1 MLPVHLMK
9 AGEQADEDEEKK
21 NPCARN
27 KETIVRLGKGISATV
42 IIDSK
47 RTRDKKTA

>member
-9 AGEQADEDEEKK
+9 AGEQANEDEEKR

-27 KETIVRLGKGISATV
+27 KETISETL
-42 IIDSK
+42 K
-47 RTRDKKTA
+47 RYLSNSHNRFQKDKR